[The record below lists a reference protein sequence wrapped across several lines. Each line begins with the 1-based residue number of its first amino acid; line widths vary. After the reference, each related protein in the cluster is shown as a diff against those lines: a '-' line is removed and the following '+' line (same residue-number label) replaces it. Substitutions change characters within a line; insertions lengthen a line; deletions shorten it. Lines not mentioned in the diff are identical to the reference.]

1 MNVGRNYENHHKTC
15 TERKYQHS
23 VKAFD
28 NAGQSYKVS
37 GNSFFQLIESLNVG
51 YCNCLVVK
59 RGLENQEQNCYG
71 YEDHKYDESVF
82 EEEGSHVDPLAEGSR
97 KLTVVL
103 LVEHGPV
110 ASDRL
115 KSSDFVEEKVA
126 FVVESVGQADYLKV
140 GDELSSYHFMGQAQE
155 E

>member
-1 MNVGRNYENHHKTC
+1 MGRNYENHHKTC

-37 GNSFFQLIESLNVG
+37 GKSFFQLIESLNVG

-97 KLTVVL
+97 ELTVLL

-126 FVVESVGQADYLKV
+126 FVVECIGQADYLKV
-140 GDELSSYHFMGQAQE
+140 GYELSAYNFMGQAQE